1 MSASE
6 ELTDLFRQWRLLT
19 EQEGRAI
26 AAGAWLQVDGFQ
38 SAKARLQPRISELS
52 QRIEPQVHEARFRP
66 LIEELMEMERRN
78 SALVRREQAT
88 VEEQQQ
94 SLDRTQR
101 NLRHIQKSY
110 LPPARTHWQSYS

>member
-6 ELTDLFRQWRLLT
+6 ELTGLLRQWRLLT

-38 SAKARLQPRISELS
+38 SAKARLQPRITEVS
-52 QRIEPQVHEARFRP
+52 QRLDAAVHETRFRP
-66 LIEELMEMERRN
+66 LIDELMELERRN
-78 SALVRREQAT
+78 AVLLQCQQAS

-110 LPPARTHWQSYS
+110 LPPARAHWQSYS

>member
-1 MSASE
+1 MSAGD
-6 ELTDLFRQWRLLT
+6 ELAELFRQWRSLT
-19 EQEGRAI
+19 EQEGCAI

-38 SAKARLQPRISELS
+38 SAKARLQPRISELT
-52 QRIEPQVHEARFRP
+52 QRLEPGVHDSTFRP
-66 LIEELMEMERRN
+66 LIEELMRLERQN
-78 SALVRREQAT
+78 GALLQTKRTT

-110 LPPARTHWQSYS
+110 LPPARMHWQSYS

>member
-1 MSASE
+1 MSAID
-6 ELTDLFRQWRLLT
+6 ELSDLFRQWRLLT
-19 EQEGRAI
+19 EQEGKAI

-38 SAKARLQPRISELS
+38 SAKARLQPRITEIS
-52 QRIEPQVHEARFRP
+52 QRLDPSVHEARFRP
-66 LIEELMEMERRN
+66 VVDELMEMERQN
-78 SALVRREQAT
+78 GALLQRKHAAAED
-88 VEEQQQ
+88 QQQ